1 MPLSAGTTVGRYRIQ
16 SLLGSGGMGE
26 VYKALDPALGRPV
39 ALKVLRRELSG
50 DPERL
55 NRFLLEAR
63 AASALNH
70 PNILTIHEVGDHD
83 GARFLVSE
91 FVEGET
97 VRQRLER
104 GALTLRE
111 ILDIGIQTAS
121 ALSAAHAASI
131 VHRDIK
137 PDNLMLRPDGYVKV
151 LDFGVATFARPAAGS
166 TAAMVTTAA
175 TVETSPGTIIGT
187 IAYMSPEQAR
197 GLAVDGRSDC
207 YSLGVVLY
215 ELVTGRVPFVSPTT
229 SDLLVAILDRE
240 PPSLRLAARALPP
253 PLEWI
258 IEKALEKDRDLRYQ
272 TIADLRVDLQRLKF
286 ALESGR
292 LTASV
297 SLTEGAAVDVPLERD
312 LTADSPEVMSL
323 GRLSWSTAAVGA
335 LAIVTLLAAMASYHQ
350 ARPGA
355 DLPLQLPYGAVVTK
369 ARDAIAGFGYS
380 NAGSRTDVDFRTAL
394 KVDDVTAMAGLPA
407 AREAIR
413 EGVVAEWRVGVA
425 DSGSPN
431 GDDQEPPA
439 GSFSVRLSPRGQ
451 VASFATGSVP
461 DATVAAADRARAMV
475 LGLDALKKTY
485 GIDASAYEFEFIQRS
500 FPAGTVEMTW
510 RNPTQR
516 FGHVE
521 QLRVNL
527 RGERIVLVERAFE
540 KPQGY
545 TAPRSSIVAR
555 VLRLGGP
562 VVIGG
567 MFIASW
573 VFGLYVLFKTRNW
586 DALTRPLPL
595 AICALV
601 LAQVALTTI
610 GSGALQSAIS
620 IVAVSVLLVGTV
632 LPALSGVTLWIGRQ
646 NPARLWAA
654 EQLIRGRILIRGVS
668 ASLVDGVSGGGVMA
682 AAGVL
687 ADWAALMVPGFV
699 PSISREIG
707 AVEAGIGSFI
717 GDTIGG
723 SSFIAL
729 GIALAVEALDRA
741 RLNAAVSTLIVAIC
755 AALVAASNQ
764 QAMLPGLTLIAG
776 TTAAAALAV
785 ALSVPRLP
793 CRLDR
798 GCRRRARHRR
808 HGSALARGPRIA
820 AIEQWRFHHRHRAG
834 ARRRLGTVQDP
845 RRNTAAGTVTNRGPG
860 AAPVFFVRNRGTHLA
875 LGTSTTPDVRADT
888 SPVFRPVFARG
899 LRQCRRV
906 GWLHGH
912 AQIRWS
918 LHPKR
923 PAADGADEPARA
935 SGPCVSPIRPA
946 RTVVCRNTHRRA
958 FTHAGAPYVGS

>member
-1 MPLSAGTTVGRYRIQ
+1 MSLSAGTTVGRYQIQ
-16 SLLGSGGMGE
+16 GLLGSGGMGE
-26 VYKALDPALGRPV
+26 VYKALDPTLGRQV
-39 ALKVLRRELSG
+39 ALKVLRRELSA

-55 NRFLLEAR
+55 SRFLHEAR

-83 GARFLVSE
+83 AARFLVSE

-104 GALTLRE
+104 GSLTLRE
-111 ILDIGIQTAS
+111 ILAIGIQTAS

-166 TAAMVTTAA
+166 TDAMVTMAA
-175 TVETSPGTIIGT
+175 TVEASPGTIIGT

-215 ELVTGRVPFVSPTT
+215 ELVTGRAPFVAPTT
-229 SDLLVAILDRE
+229 SDLLVAILERE
-240 PPSLRLAARALPP
+240 PPSLRLAAPRLPP

-258 IEKALEKDRDLRYQ
+258 IEKALEKDPNLRYQ
-272 TIADLRVDLQRLKF
+272 SIADLRVDLQRLKA

-292 LTASV
+292 LTGQV
-297 SLTEGAAVDVPLERD
+297 SEGSGVDVPLERD
-312 LTADSPEVMSL
+312 LTADSPEVVSL
-323 GRLSWSTAAVGA
+323 SGLSWRNAALGA
-335 LAIVTLLAAMASYHQ
+335 VAIATLVVAMTYYHQ

-380 NAGSRTDVDFRTAL
+380 NAGSHTDIEFQTAL
-394 KVDDVTAMAGLPA
+394 NVSDVTAMAGLA
-407 AREAIR
+407 AAHEAIR
-413 EGVVAEWRVGVA
+413 EGAVAEWRVGVA
-425 DSGSPN
+425 DSGDPN
-431 GDDQEPPA
+431 GDDEAPPA

-451 VASFATGSVP
+451 VASFATGSAP
-461 DATVAAADRARAMV
+461 DATLAGADRAGAMA
-475 LGLDALKKTY
+475 LGLDALKRTY

-500 FPAGTVEMTW
+500 FPTGTVEMTW

-521 QLRVNL
+521 KLRVNL
-527 RGERIVLVERAFE
+527 RGERIVLVERAFQ

-545 TAPRSSIVAR
+545 AAPKSSIAAR
-555 VLRLGGP
+555 VMRLGGP

-567 MFIASW
+567 IFVAGW
-573 VFGLYVLFKTRNW
+573 VFGLYVLVKTRNW

-601 LAQVALTTI
+601 LVQVALTTI

-620 IVAVSVLLVGTV
+620 IVAMSVLLVGTA

-654 EQLIRGRILIRGVS
+654 EQVIRGKILIRGVA
-668 ASLVDGVSGGGVMA
+668 ASLVDGVSGGVVIA
-682 AAGVL
+682 AVGVL
-687 ADWAALMVPGFV
+687 ADWAALTLPGFV
-699 PSISREIG
+699 PSIAREVD
-707 AVEAGIGSFI
+707 AVEAGIGSMI
-717 GDTIGG
+717 GETIGG

-729 GIALAVEALDRA
+729 GIALAVEALDRF
-741 RLNAAVSTLIVAIC
+741 RLRAGVSTLIVAGG

-764 QAMLPGLTLIAG
+764 VAVLPGLTLIAG
-776 TTAAAALAV
+776 LGAAAALAV
-785 ALSVPRLP
+785 WLYRS
-793 CRLDR
+793 R
-798 GCRRRARHRR
+798 GF
-808 HGSALARGPRIA
+808 LAV
-820 AIEQWRFHHRHRAG
+820 W
-834 ARRRLGTVQDP
+834 
-845 RRNTAAGTVTNRGPG
+845 TAAGVAGLVTDAM
-860 AAPVFFVRNRGTHLA
+860 AARSLEDPALQQLSNGVFTIVILLA
-875 LGTSTTPDVRADT
+875 LAGGWGLFKARVVTPQ
-888 SPVFRPVFARG
+888 P
-899 LRQCRRV
+899 
-906 GWLHGH
+906 
-912 AQIRWS
+912 AQ
-918 LHPKR
+918 
-923 PAADGADEPARA
+923 
-935 SGPCVSPIRPA
+935 
-946 RTVVCRNTHRRA
+946 
-958 FTHAGAPYVGS
+958 